1 MVDQVLKLSLNVVA
15 GNGARL
21 HSSPS
26 NQGSEEG
33 HLIVTTY
40 GDSRYNV
47 SRNRDEIQGEI
58 RKEEEEESQKGKEG
72 LSQKKTNRG
81 SASHFNILLFT
92 ALIHLRKSTY
102 FLSIQA
108 SQEIQ
113 HFDKTQVEKSLVKKP
128 KILEQNSTI

>member
-15 GNGARL
+15 GSGARP

-58 RKEEEEESQKGKEG
+58 GKEEGEDESQKGKEG

-81 SASHFNILLFT
+81 SASHFNILLLS
-92 ALIHLRKSTY
+92 ALIHLLKVHVFFRFK
-102 FLSIQA
+102 QA
-108 SQEIQ
+108 KKFNILTKLKEKNRWGKNKKLWS
-113 HFDKTQVEKSLVKKP
+113 KTQ
-128 KILEQNSTI
+128 

>member
-40 GDSRYNV
+40 GDSSYNV

-58 RKEEEEESQKGKEG
+58 GKEEEEESQEG

-102 FLSIQA
+102 IFFRSKQA
-108 SQEIQ
+108 
-113 HFDKTQVEKSLVKKP
+113 KKFN
-128 KILEQNSTI
+128 ILTKLK

>member
-1 MVDQVLKLSLNVVA
+1 MISGDSDLVDQVLKLSLNVVA
-15 GNGARL
+15 GSGARP

-58 RKEEEEESQKGKEG
+58 GKEEGEDESQKGKEG

-81 SASHFNILLFT
+81 SASHFNILLLS
-92 ALIHLRKSTY
+92 ALIHFTM
-102 FLSIQA
+102 
-108 SQEIQ
+108 
-113 HFDKTQVEKSLVKKP
+113 DCGP
-128 KILEQNSTI
+128 TIA